1 MNGCDRWV
9 AVLLTMAEIRHKC
22 VVMTLEEKALH
33 VDRGMKRS
41 FVVTGKKVVH
51 SNKKY

>member
-1 MNGCDRWV
+1 MNGCDRCI
-9 AVLLTMAEIRHKC
+9 ATLLAIAERRHKC

-33 VDRGMKRS
+33 VDGGMKRS
-41 FVVTGKKVVH
+41 FVVTGKKVGH